1 MKTNQQTSLAR
12 WSNGTVSR
20 IPDPPIFPGSLRA
33 VSTRKTYPSGFLGS
47 KSQIPHPVGLPTDTN
62 RFLGRDGEDIGLLLF
77 LQPQT
82 QTAVTAIHRVPGYP
96 LHGQAGLESMLQHLP
111 CQLRFGGKACFLGN
125 PGFPATG
132 RIFRP
137 AFGQVQTAIDQR
149 GTFWGDITEKNTDL
163 AVLNP
168 SGRSA
173 VLTLHACGLIPFFEK
188 TGFIH
193 D

>member
-1 MKTNQQTSLAR
+1 
-12 WSNGTVSR
+12 
-20 IPDPPIFPGSLRA
+20 
-33 VSTRKTYPSGFLGS
+33 
-47 KSQIPHPVGLPTDTN
+47 
-62 RFLGRDGEDIGLLLF
+62 
-77 LQPQT
+77 
-82 QTAVTAIHRVPGYP
+82 
-96 LHGQAGLESMLQHLP
+96 MLQHLP

-173 VLTLHACGLIPFFEK
+173 VLTLHACGLIPFLRKPVSSTTAIPSGWAKCSK
-188 TGFIH
+188 TYCCKSSRTASASH
-193 D
+193 RARPN